1 MEEGDRTFYIIWG
14 VTICLFGI
22 MGALWILHYHL
33 IALLVLFE
41 GIGIINRIYAKENN
55 LMLYGSYISML
66 IGILILGILIGIS
79 YKFTIIF
86 FIIAIG
92 IIVLWH
98 GLRGEKK

>member
-41 GIGIINRIYAKENN
+41 E
-55 LMLYGSYISML
+55 
-66 IGILILGILIGIS
+66 LG
-79 YKFTIIF
+79 
-86 FIIAIG
+86 
-92 IIVLWH
+92 
-98 GLRGEKK
+98 